1 MWRDPTLFLPK
12 RIIRCVATVAEIDV
26 DIAPTG
32 KKRDL
37 NNSRLTAKI
46 LQHFA
51 GRYFLSSRLKGFRII
66 DTIPTGVGGFLFLGP

>member
-32 KKRDL
+32 KK
-37 NNSRLTAKI
+37 T
-46 LQHFA
+46 
-51 GRYFLSSRLKGFRII
+51 GLK
-66 DTIPTGVGGFLFLGP
+66 